1 MALDVEVGDVSLHL
15 AVDYQFQ
22 AGVVAADLF
31 HNTGAALDGRAAG
44 DVEDAEFYGRA
55 AGVERQD
62 ELVRR
67 EAACRSGQRPRAAD
81 EEHFFPLVSS
91 RVPRAPRSNGWP
103 QERNLAPE
111 AVRDVRERFK
121 LWQLS
126 CSLYILQ
133 QTNCNAPLHRS

>member
-1 MALDVEVGDVSLHL
+1 MVG
-15 AVDYQFQ
+15 
-22 AGVVAADLF
+22 ADLF

-44 DVEDAEFYGRA
+44 HVKNSELDRRA
-55 AGVERQD
+55 ARVERQD

-67 EAACRSGQRPRAAD
+67 EAACRSGQRPCAAD

>member
-67 EAACRSGQRPRAAD
+67 EAARRSGQRPRAAD
-81 EEHFFPLVSS
+81 EEHFSLPSASFLTISFRAPLRPLSS
-91 RVPRAPRSNGWP
+91 FRVPRAPRSNCWP
-103 QERNLAPE
+103 LEGIWSWRVQ
-111 AVRDVRERFK
+111 
-121 LWQLS
+121 
-126 CSLYILQ
+126 
-133 QTNCNAPLHRS
+133 